1 MVEEKI
7 GWERRED
14 RMGGLWATSNSQ
26 NLPVYRLHLSGY
38 ADNSTW
44 QEVVEL
50 LKQLS
55 DVGLILQVKV
65 QLNDPQDLWRSKF
78 LKRVVRVDVAPFLS
92 SSSSGS

>member
-1 MVEEKI
+1 MR
-7 GWERRED
+7 GRRED
-14 RMGGLWATSNSQ
+14 RMGESPQASSYSQ
-26 NLPVYRLHLSGY
+26 RLPVHRLHLSGY

-44 QEVVEL
+44 QEVVKL

-78 LKRVVRVDVAPFLS
+78 
-92 SSSSGS
+92 